1 MKKITTYLIVIPVL
15 AALTHALVSLSAS
28 TPVSLS
34 DNDNALVTTPT
45 KPDADERA
53 ASSPININ
61 TANSDNLKQALQ
73 NTSLADT
80 QPPATP
86 LLDAEG
92 NLQRNRELRDIFDY
106 FLSLSGEQ
114 RDEDIHQLIETYLAQ
129 HLPPHAVM
137 QAMQTLVQYQT
148 LNQRLTTLSQTMEG
162 DDLQAK
168 LEQLASLRREILGEA
183 LATAFFGEE
192 EAYDRYSLEML
203 AQANTGDGINN
214 ATSVNAT
221 SLNANS
227 INALESLPAGL
238 RDRQRERLQQ
248 QHLLKG
254 TQRLEKAG
262 ASAAELYQFHL
273 LNGNAAI
280 AERYQA
286 LAAQREHWQ
295 QRFTAFQVQRESITQ
310 LPLSS
315 EEKTTRINQLL
326 AESFNETEILRVR
339 TLENMESL

>member
-34 DNDNALVTTPT
+34 DNNNALVTTPT
-45 KPDADERA
+45 KPDADEMA
-53 ASSPININ
+53 ASSPVNIH

-73 NTSLADT
+73 STSLADT

-137 QAMQTLVQYQT
+137 QAMQTLAQYQT

-214 ATSVNAT
+214 A
-221 SLNANS
+221 NS
-227 INALESLPAGL
+227 INALESLPTGL

-248 QHLLKG
+248 QHLLEG

-262 ASAAELYQFHL
+262 ASTAELYQFHL

-295 QRFTAFQVQRESITQ
+295 QRFTAFQVQRESIAQ

>member
-15 AALTHALVSLSAS
+15 AALTHALVSWATN
-28 TPVSLS
+28 TPARLS
-34 DNDNALVTTPT
+34 DKNNGNATLQPVATAEASAAPSTTNQHIPRHDT
-45 KPDADERA
+45 LEK
-53 ASSPININ
+53 
-61 TANSDNLKQALQ
+61 ALQ

-80 QPPATP
+80 QPPAKP

-114 RDEDIHQLIETYLAQ
+114 RDEDILRLIEAYLTQ

-137 QAMQTLVQYQT
+137 QAMQTLAQYQT
-148 LNQRLTTLSQTMEG
+148 LNQRLTALSQTLEG

-168 LEQLASLRREILGEA
+168 LEQLASLRREILGDA

-203 AQANTGDGINN
+203 AQANAGDDIN
-214 ATSVNAT
+214 TTTV
-221 SLNANS
+221 
-227 INALESLPAGL
+227 NALESLPAGL
-238 RDRQRERLQQ
+238 RDRQRERVQQ
-248 QHLLKG
+248 QHLLEG

-295 QRFTAFQVQRESITQ
+295 QRFTAFQVQRDGITQ
-310 LPLSS
+310 QSLSS

-339 TLENMESL
+339 TLEKMESH

>member
-15 AALTHALVSLSAS
+15 AALTHALVSWTTN
-28 TPVSLS
+28 TPARLS
-34 DNDNALVTTPT
+34 DKNNGDATLQPVGTAEKSAAPSTTNLPTHHHDTLEKAL
-45 KPDADERA
+45 K
-53 ASSPININ
+53 
-61 TANSDNLKQALQ
+61 

-92 NLQRNRELRDIFDY
+92 NLQHNRELRDIFDY

-114 RDEDIHQLIETYLAQ
+114 RDEDILRLIEAYLTQ

-137 QAMQTLVQYQT
+137 QAMQTLAQYQT
-148 LNQRLTTLSQTMEG
+148 LNQRLTALSQTLEG

-168 LEQLASLRREILGEA
+168 LEQLASLRREILGDA

-203 AQANTGDGINN
+203 AQANAGDDIN
-214 ATSVNAT
+214 TTTTV
-221 SLNANS
+221 
-227 INALESLPAGL
+227 NALESLPAGL

-248 QHLLKG
+248 QHLLEG

-295 QRFTAFQVQRESITQ
+295 QRFTAFQVQRDSITQ
-310 LPLSS
+310 QSLSS

-339 TLENMESL
+339 TLEKMESH

>member
-1 MKKITTYLIVIPVL
+1 MKKIMPYLIVIPVL
-15 AALTHALVSLSAS
+15 AALTHTLVALSTS

-34 DNDNALVTTPT
+34 DNNNAVTTSPAND
-45 KPDADERA
+45 DAMAATPRA
-53 ASSPININ
+53 SISPADKDTIM
-61 TANSDNLKQALQ
+61 QALQ

-92 NLQRNRELRDIFDY
+92 NVQRNRELRDIFDY

-114 RDEDIHQLIETYLAQ
+114 HDEDIHRLIEAYLAQ

-137 QAMQTLVQYQT
+137 QAMATFAQYQT
-148 LNQRLTTLSQTMEG
+148 LNQRLNVLSQTLEG
-162 DDLQAK
+162 DDLQTK
-168 LEQLASLRREILGEA
+168 LQQVAALRRDILGEA

-203 AQANTGDGINN
+203 AQANAGDDTPH
-214 ATSVNAT
+214 ATSVNT
-221 SLNANS
+221 NS
-227 INALESLPAGL
+227 INALESLPEGL

-248 QHLLKG
+248 QHLLEG

-273 LNGNAAI
+273 LNGNAGI
-280 AERYQA
+280 AERFQA

-295 QRFTAFQVQRESITQ
+295 QRFTAFQRQRESITQ

-339 TLENMESL
+339 TLESMEAD

>member
-15 AALTHALVSLSAS
+15 AALTHAMVTLSTN
-28 TPVSLS
+28 TPVGLS
-34 DNDNALVTTPT
+34 DNSNAVVTSLSNAEAMPATP
-45 KPDADERA
+45 RA
-53 ASSPININ
+53 NISPVDKDII
-61 TANSDNLKQALQ
+61 KQALQ

-80 QPPATP
+80 HPPATP

-92 NLQRNRELRDIFDY
+92 NVQRNRELRDIFDY
-106 FLSLSGEQ
+106 FLSLTGEQ
-114 RDEDIHQLIETYLAQ
+114 RDEDIHRLIEVYLAQ

-137 QAMQTLVQYQT
+137 QAMATLTQYQT
-148 LNQRLTTLSQTMEG
+148 LNQRLNALSQMQEG
-162 DDLQAK
+162 DDLQTK
-168 LEQLASLRREILGEA
+168 LQQVAALRRDILGDA

-203 AQANTGDGINN
+203 AHANAGNDTPH
-214 ATSVNAT
+214 ATSVNT
-221 SLNANS
+221 NS
-227 INALESLPAGL
+227 INALESLPDGL

-248 QHLLKG
+248 QHLLEE

-273 LNGNAAI
+273 LNGNADI
-280 AERYQA
+280 AERYQS
-286 LAAQREHWQ
+286 LVAQREHWQ
-295 QRFTAFQVQRESITQ
+295 QRFTAFQLQRESITQ

-339 TLENMESL
+339 SLENMESD

>member
-15 AALTHALVSLSAS
+15 AALTHALVSWPTS
-28 TPVSLS
+28 TPVRLS
-34 DNDNALVTTPT
+34 DKNNGNTTLQPE
-45 KPDADERA
+45 AIAQESA
-53 ASSPININ
+53 APSI
-61 TANSDNLKQALQ
+61 TNLQIPHQDTLKKALQ

-80 QPPATP
+80 YPPVTP

-114 RDEDIHQLIETYLAQ
+114 RDEDILRLIEAYLTQ

-137 QAMQTLVQYQT
+137 QAMQTLTQYQT
-148 LNQRLTTLSQTMEG
+148 LNQRLTALSQTLEG

-168 LEQLASLRREILGEA
+168 LEQLASLRREILGDA

-203 AQANTGDGINN
+203 AQANAGDDIN
-214 ATSVNAT
+214 TTTV
-221 SLNANS
+221 
-227 INALESLPAGL
+227 NALESLPAGL
-238 RDRQRERLQQ
+238 RDRQRERVQQ
-248 QHLLKG
+248 QHLLEG

-295 QRFTAFQVQRESITQ
+295 QRFTAFQVQRDGITQ
-310 LPLSS
+310 QSLSS

-339 TLENMESL
+339 TLEKMESH